1 MSFIQDNNY
10 SRFNSFNK
18 EIIDDFEIIE
28 KIGKGTFSIVYKVK
42 NKINNSI
49 YAMKII
55 EKSPGN
61 QKDRQEKEL
70 RREIDNLLKCYNT
83 RTSGVV
89 FLVGYI
95 ETKEQFKL
103 IFDYCDT
110 NLEEYINQNEEKYKN
125 KKMPLDEIK
134 SLFFELNNG
143 FRNLYNNKII
153 HRDIKINNILIK
165 YRLNDKN
172 DIIPLLADF
181 GISRENSSDENNPM
195 TNSISW
201 ALLSAPEIL
210 ETGIDYSFA
219 SDLWSIG
226 VLLYK
231 LAFGKYPFEGKG
243 FLQIYNNIKNNEKKL
258 QESGDE
264 NFDDLIKKLLNK
276 NKKKRIKYE
285 DYFKHPFFK
294 YDEPQNI
301 IDFNKKYNL
310 DISSHSK
317 VFNDFNYNNGNN
329 LLKDLSIIKFVNLKE
344 LMLENCN
351 ISDLSP
357 LESESFE
364 NLLLLDLQ
372 RNMIRDLK
380 PLKNIKFLMIKEI
393 YLGFNMI
400 NNISVLKEI
409 NFKQL
414 KVISFVQNLNLI
426 LNNEYKSIINFI
438 LKK

>member
-1 MSFIQDNNY
+1 MSFIEDNY
-10 SRFNSFNK
+10 SRFNKFNK
-18 EIIDDFEIIE
+18 EIKDDFEIIE
-28 KIGKGTFSIVYKVK
+28 KIGKGRFSIVYKVK
-42 NKINNSI
+42 NKINNCI

-55 EKSPGN
+55 EKCPGN
-61 QKDRQEKEL
+61 QKERQEKEL
-70 RREIDNLLKCYNT
+70 RREIDNLLKCYNV
-83 RTSGVV
+83 RMCGVV
-89 FLVGYI
+89 FLVGCI

-110 NLEEYINQNEEKYKN
+110 NLEEYINENKEKYKGQ
-125 KKMPLDEIK
+125 KMSLDEIK
-134 SLFFELNNG
+134 SLFIELNNG

-165 YRLNDKN
+165 YRFNDKN

-210 ETGIDYSFA
+210 ETGTDYSFA

-243 FLQIYNNIKNNEKKL
+243 FLQIYNNIINKEKKL
-258 QESGDE
+258 QLSGDE
-264 NFDDLIKKLLNK
+264 NFDDLIKKLLNN

-285 DYFKHPFFK
+285 DYFEHPFFK
-294 YDEPQNI
+294 YNEPQSI
-301 IDFNKKYNL
+301 IDFNEKYNL
-310 DISSHSK
+310 DISSYSK
-317 VFNDFNYNNGNN
+317 EFNKINYNNGNN
-329 LLKDLSIIKFVNLKE
+329 LLKDLSIIEFVNLKE
-344 LMLENCN
+344 LILESCN

-357 LESESFE
+357 LESESFK

-372 RNMIRDLK
+372 RNKISDLK

-400 NNISVLKEI
+400 NNITILKQI

-414 KVISFVQNLNLI
+414 KVISFAQNLNLI
-426 LNNEYKSIINFI
+426 FNDEYKNIINFI